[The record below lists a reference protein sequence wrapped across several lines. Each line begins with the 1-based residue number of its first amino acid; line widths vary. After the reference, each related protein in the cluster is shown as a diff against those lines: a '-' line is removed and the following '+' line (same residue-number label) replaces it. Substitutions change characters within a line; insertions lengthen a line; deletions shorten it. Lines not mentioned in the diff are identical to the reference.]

1 MFYMKQHGTS
11 IVKELRT
18 HQGLKMTLKIPLQL
32 PHIWPF
38 LFLNKASLGIV
49 GRVILQ
55 NVRQIPISDIPMPN
69 GEKFADFIS
78 FSDFP
83 FI

>member
-1 MFYMKQHGTS
+1 MFDMKQHGTS

-18 HQGLKMTLKIPLQL
+18 HQGLKMTLKISLHP

-38 LFLNKASLGIV
+38 LFLNKASLPIV

-55 NVRQIPISDIPMPN
+55 NVRQIPILDIPMAN
-69 GEKFADFIS
+69 GEKFVDFIS
-78 FSDFP
+78 LSDFP